1 MPRKTEDYFTN
12 HVGKQ
17 YYVHFIDDYLIADS
31 LKFVDALRWHFGQE
45 AEGNRDWSLTG
56 PVNGKWRI
64 HAWTFGSG
72 EAKGEKMIGSC
83 AVAERKNES
92 LILRHGNWR
101 MRTVNS
107 QRPPEVQND
116 NIE

>member
-17 YYVHFIDDYLIADS
+17 YYVHFIDDYLTADS

-56 PVNGKWRI
+56 PVNGKGRENDWI
-64 HAWTFGSG
+64 VCGSG
-72 EAKGEKMIGSC
+72 AE
-83 AVAERKNES
+83 ERKPHLETRQLANE
-92 LILRHGNWR
+92 
-101 MRTVNS
+101 NS
-107 QRPPEVQND
+107 KQLETSRNTKRQH
-116 NIE
+116 